1 MSTDILI
8 VDDETD
14 IRNLIQGIL
23 EDEGY
28 AIRQAANSDQA
39 YKVIAEN
46 IPDLLVLDIW
56 LQNSAHDGL
65 EILAQVKE
73 DHPDMPVLMISG
85 HGTIETAVSAIK
97 EGAYDFIEKP
107 FKSDRLLLMI
117 ERALENAKL
126 KRENRTLRAKIEGP
140 VDLIGTSA
148 PMASL
153 RQILEKI
160 AHTNSRVL
168 ITGEPGSGKEV
179 AARNLHRMSSRANG
193 PFFVLNCATMRPDRL
208 EIELFG
214 SEDGVMGEPAHTG
227 ILEQAHGG
235 TLLLDE
241 VADMPM
247 ETQGKIVRVL
257 QDQKFQKVGG
267 HEHIEVDVRVVA
279 STNKN
284 LVEACEAGTFRQDLF
299 YRLNVVPLQ
308 VPPLRDMAD
317 DIEQLTAHFMAQFS
331 RQSGLPAVTFSQSAL
346 AALQA
351 YKWPGNIRQLR
362 NAVEHVMIIGGA
374 PVEDEDGATVMTVY
388 PDHLPVEIA
397 EGSLKGKSRD
407 EQGGEDFMGLP
418 LRESREVF
426 EKKYLEFQL
435 HRFGYN
441 ISKTAEF
448 IGMERSALHRKIK
461 QLGISLAEKNDDS
474 GEGENSSPLSRRRT
488 A

>member
-1 MSTDILI
+1 MSADILI
-8 VDDETD
+8 VDDEID
-14 IRNLIQGIL
+14 IRNVMQGIL

-28 AIRQAANSDQA
+28 TIRQAANSDQA
-39 YKVIAEN
+39 YSVIADYS
-46 IPDLLVLDIW
+46 PDLLILDIW
-56 LQNSAHDGL
+56 LQNSKDDGL
-65 EILAQVKE
+65 QILANVKE
-73 DHPDMPVLMISG
+73 DYPDMPVLMISG

-107 FKSDRLLLMI
+107 FKSDRLILMI
-117 ERALENAKL
+117 QRALENAQL
-126 KRENRTLRAKIEGP
+126 KQENRSLRAKIEGP
-140 VDLIGTSA
+140 VDLVGHSA

-153 RQILEKI
+153 RQVLEKI

-168 ITGEPGSGKEV
+168 ITGEPGSGKEMI
-179 AARNLHRMSSRANG
+179 ARNLHRMSSRANG

-214 SEDGVMGEPAHTG
+214 SEDGIMGEPAHIG

-241 VADMPM
+241 VADMPL

-267 HEHIEVDVRVVA
+267 HNHIEVDVRVVA

-284 LVEACEAGTFRQDLF
+284 LVEACETGAFRQDLF

-308 VPPLRDMAD
+308 VPPLRDMTE
-317 DIEQLTAHFMAQFS
+317 DIEELAAHFMEQFS
-331 RQSGLPAVTFSQSAL
+331 KQSGLPPVKFSQSAL
-346 AALQA
+346 AILQA

-362 NAVEHVMIIGGA
+362 NAIEHVMIIGGT
-374 PVEDEDGATVMTVY
+374 PVDNENGETIMTVY

-397 EGSLKGKSRD
+397 EKSLQRNKNS
-407 EQGGEDFMGLP
+407 EQEGEDFMGLP

-435 HRFGYN
+435 RRFGYN

-461 QLGISLAEKNDDS
+461 QLGISMSEKEESDKNES
-474 GEGENSSPLSRRRT
+474 AAASHRKT

>member
-1 MSTDILI
+1 MSADILI
-8 VDDETD
+8 VDDEID
-14 IRNLIQGIL
+14 IRNLMQGIL

-28 AIRQAANSDQA
+28 TVRQAANSDQA
-39 YKVIAEN
+39 YSVIADSV
-46 IPDLLVLDIW
+46 PGLLILDIW
-56 LQNSAHDGL
+56 LQNSKHDGL
-65 EILAQVKE
+65 QILARVKE
-73 DHPDMPVLMISG
+73 DYPDMPVLMISG

-107 FKSDRLLLMI
+107 FKSDRLILMI
-117 ERALENAKL
+117 QRALENAKL
-126 KRENRTLRAKIEGP
+126 KRENRSLRAKIEGP
-140 VDLIGTSA
+140 VDLVGHSA
-148 PMASL
+148 PMVSL
-153 RQILEKI
+153 RQVLEKI

-179 AARNLHRMSSRANG
+179 IARNLHRMSSRANG

-214 SEDGVMGEPAHTG
+214 SEDGIMGEPAHTG

-241 VADMPM
+241 VADMPL

-267 HEHIEVDVRVVA
+267 HSHIEVDVRVVA

-284 LVEACEAGTFRQDLF
+284 LVEACETGAFRQDLF

-308 VPPLRDMAD
+308 VPPLRDMTE
-317 DIEQLTAHFMAQFS
+317 DIEELATHFMEQFS
-331 RQSGLPAVTFSQSAL
+331 QQSGLPPVVFSQSAL
-346 AALQA
+346 AILQA

-362 NAVEHVMIIGGA
+362 NAIEHVMIIGGT
-374 PVEDEDGATVMTVY
+374 PVENENGDTVMTVY

-397 EGSLKGKSRD
+397 EKSLQRNSKN
-407 EQGGEDFMGLP
+407 EQEGEDFMGLP

-426 EKKYLEFQL
+426 EKSIL
-435 HRFGYN
+435 
-441 ISKTAEF
+441 
-448 IGMERSALHRKIK
+448 
-461 QLGISLAEKNDDS
+461 
-474 GEGENSSPLSRRRT
+474 NSSCAALVLTYQKQPSL
-488 A
+488 